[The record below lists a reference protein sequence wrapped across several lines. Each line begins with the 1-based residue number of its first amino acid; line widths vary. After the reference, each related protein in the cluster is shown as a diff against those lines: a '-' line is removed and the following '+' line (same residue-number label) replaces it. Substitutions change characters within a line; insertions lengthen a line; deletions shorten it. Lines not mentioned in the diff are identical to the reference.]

1 MILQNKCVR
10 IKHICYI
17 ITVAVNSAKK
27 RKFDVSA
34 FLIRGGGNMTKY
46 EIVILI
52 LAMISTL
59 FTILSYF
66 K

>member
-1 MILQNKCVR
+1 MENFCD
-10 IKHICYI
+10 I
-17 ITVAVNSAKK
+17 ITIAVNSAKK

-34 FLIRGGGNMTKY
+34 FLIRGGGNMTTY
-46 EIVILI
+46 ELIILI
-52 LAMISTL
+52 LTIINVI

>member
-1 MILQNKCVR
+1 MENFCD
-10 IKHICYI
+10 I

-46 EIVILI
+46 EIVMLI

-59 FTILSYF
+59 FTIFSYF

>member
-1 MILQNKCVR
+1 MENFCD
-10 IKHICYI
+10 I
-17 ITVAVNSAKK
+17 ITIAVNSAKK
-27 RKFDVSA
+27 RKIDVSA

-46 EIVILI
+46 EIVMLI

>member
-1 MILQNKCVR
+1 MENFCD
-10 IKHICYI
+10 I

-46 EIVILI
+46 EIVMLI